1 LSQSLIKLPFFRRYS
16 ARQNSVD
23 FHVKSPKLLNGHQF
37 KIVGFHVSYPKE
49 LVEPPAQGKR
59 RASLSCSKPTR
70 RPERV
75 AECVE
80 ADSFLCCA
88 VVMVAPMAATS
99 KATAGAGRTE
109 RGAINCSRIE
119 PSLGN

>member
-1 LSQSLIKLPFFRRYS
+1 LSQSLIKLPFFRRYP

-23 FHVKSPKLLNGHQF
+23 FLVKSPKLLNGHQF
-37 KIVGFHVSYPKE
+37 KIVGFHVSNPEE
-49 LVEPPAQGKR
+49 LVEPPPQGG
-59 RASLSCSKPTR
+59 
-70 RPERV
+70 PERV

-88 VVMVAPMAATS
+88 VVMVAPMTATS
-99 KATAGAGRTE
+99 KATAGTGRTE

-119 PSLGN
+119 PPLGN